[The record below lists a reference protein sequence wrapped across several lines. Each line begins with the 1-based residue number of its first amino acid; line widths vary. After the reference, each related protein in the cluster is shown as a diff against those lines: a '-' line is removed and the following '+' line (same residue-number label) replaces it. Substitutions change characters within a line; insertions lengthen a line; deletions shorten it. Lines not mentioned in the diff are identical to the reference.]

1 MKKILVT
8 GSHGQ
13 VGWELARTLSPLGRV
28 IAVSRA
34 EMDLSDA
41 GSIRKKVRE
50 IAPDIIV
57 NAAAYT
63 AVDRAEGEEALA
75 HAVNA
80 IAPGILAEE
89 ALRLGSAIVHYSTDY
104 VFDGTK
110 TGPYE
115 ENEATC
121 PLSAYGRT
129 KLAGEEAVRN
139 SGAAHLVFRTSWVY
153 GVRGHNFLRTML
165 RLAKERDELRIV
177 SDQIG
182 APTWSRMI
190 AEATSLVLAK
200 CPDIDAIRE
209 KSGIYHLS
217 SSGSTSWFGFASVIL
232 KDADIALHPIPSEAY
247 PLPAARPKNSLLSGE
262 KLESVFGIRLP
273 DWESSLA
280 LCRGD
285 LGESC

>member
-8 GSHGQ
+8 GSRGQ
-13 VGWELARTLSPLGRV
+13 VGWELLRTLSPLGHV
-28 IAVSRA
+28 QALSR
-34 EMDLSDA
+34 EDMDLSKAD
-41 GSIRKKVRE
+41 SIRRCVRNFS
-50 IAPDIIV
+50 PDIIV

-63 AVDRAEGEEALA
+63 AVDKAEGEEALA
-75 HAVNA
+75 YAVNA

-104 VFDGTK
+104 VFDGKK
-110 TGPYE
+110 TGPHRE
-115 ENEATC
+115 EDATN

-139 SGAAHLVFRTSWVY
+139 SGAPHFVFRTSWVY

-165 RLAKERDELRIV
+165 RLAKEKDELRIV

-200 CPDIDAIRE
+200 CPDTDTIRE
-209 KSGIYHLS
+209 KGGVYHLS
-217 SSGSTSWFGFASVIL
+217 SGGSTSWFGFASAIL
-232 KDADIALHPIPSEAY
+232 KDSNVTLHPIPSEAY

-280 LCRGD
+280 LCRSD
-285 LGESC
+285 PGESF